1 MTSENNFSLTAA
13 ISAILFAS
21 TAPVET
27 AKLAS
32 SLDISAE
39 KVKEAVKEIEK
50 SLEKTDLGIRVK
62 EVDGRYTLSTK
73 PEYGETVAAYLDSR
87 RAAFLSN
94 AALEALAITAYNQPV
109 TKAYISQVRG
119 VYSAEVVESLVDK
132 GLLQEAGRLDLPGRP
147 MSYITTDKFL
157 TVFGLDSIED
167 LPEREALSS
176 DDTET
181 GEYVQTNLT
190 ENV

>member
-1 MTSENNFSLTAA
+1 
-13 ISAILFAS
+13 
-21 TAPVET
+21 
-27 AKLAS
+27 
-32 SLDISAE
+32 
-39 KVKEAVKEIEK
+39 
-50 SLEKTDLGIRVK
+50 
-62 EVDGRYTLSTK
+62 
-73 PEYGETVAAYLDSR
+73 
-87 RAAFLSN
+87 
-94 AALEALAITAYNQPV
+94 
-109 TKAYISQVRG
+109 
-119 VYSAEVVESLVDK
+119 
-132 GLLQEAGRLDLPGRP
+132 

>member
-119 VYSAEVVESLVDK
+119 VYSAE
-132 GLLQEAGRLDLPGRP
+132 
-147 MSYITTDKFL
+147 
-157 TVFGLDSIED
+157 
-167 LPEREALSS
+167 SS
-176 DDTET
+176 SR
-181 GEYVQTNLT
+181 V
-190 ENV
+190 